1 MEKIFL
7 IKFGICFLCYIIRT
21 VFNILNYRKYRL
33 VEKKAVLVIIYFV
46 MAILW
51 GSWFSMNFS
60 DPYKIA
66 LTGWI
71 RYTGLI
77 LFIIGISLFIFSQI
91 NMKGF
96 EDRGYL
102 VIKGIYSK
110 LRNPLYLGFILWIIG
125 FPIFMQSLITLVS
138 GLMWTIYLLY
148 WKTLEEKELDRKY
161 EEYGEYKKRTWF

>member
-1 MEKIFL
+1 MYFIL
-7 IKFGICFLCYIIRT
+7 FGICFICYTIRT
-21 VFNILNYRKYRL
+21 VYNILNYKKYRL
-33 VEKKAVLVIIYFV
+33 TEKKVAIVIMYIV

-51 GSWFSMNFS
+51 ASWFSMNFS

-66 LTGWI
+66 LAGWI

-96 EDRGYL
+96 DDRGYL
-102 VIKGIYSK
+102 VTKGIYSK

-125 FPIFMQSLITLVS
+125 FPIFMQSLVTLTS

-148 WKTLEEKELDRKY
+148 WKTLEEKELDSKY

>member
-1 MEKIFL
+1 M
-7 IKFGICFLCYIIRT
+7 CYAIRT
-21 VFNILNYRKYRL
+21 AFNILDDKKYKL
-33 VEKKAVLVIIYFV
+33 VEKRTVIVVIYIV

-51 GSWFSMNFS
+51 VSWFSMNFS
-60 DPYKIA
+60 DPYKITLA
-66 LTGWI
+66 GWI

-96 EDRGYL
+96 KDRGYL
-102 VIKGIYSK
+102 VTKGIYSRI
-110 LRNPLYLGFILWIIG
+110 RNPLYLGFILWVIG
-125 FPIFMQSLITLVS
+125 FPIFMQSLVTLAS
-138 GLMWTIYLLY
+138 GLMWTIYFLY